1 LYSRHEIS
9 QLRSQFWT
17 TFGQYMRPVPGAA
30 GEEVNWINYKTGIR
44 HLFFRMDAGREGIHI
59 GIELHQ
65 GDEEQRLL
73 YYNRLRATADILYQ
87 HLQEEWDWQQN
98 ITEPDGRTIS
108 RIGISRND
116 IHLFN
121 KEHWPAIISW
131 LKPRI
136 IALDTYWYEV
146 KEIIES

>member
-1 LYSRHEIS
+1 MFSRHEIA

-17 TFGQYMRPVPGAA
+17 SFGQYMRPVPGAA
-30 GEEVNWINYKTGIR
+30 GEPVNWVNYKTGIR
-44 HLFFRMDAGREGIHI
+44 HIFFKMDAGRDGVYI

-65 GDEEQRLL
+65 SDEELRLH
-73 YYNRLRATADILYQ
+73 YYSKLQATAAILNE
-87 HLQEEWDWQQN
+87 HLGEKWIWEKETSN
-98 ITEPDGRTIS
+98 TEGRIIS
-108 RIGISRND
+108 RISTRQKD

-136 IALDTYWYEV
+136 IALDAYWTDV
-146 KEIIES
+146 KELIE

>member
-1 LYSRHEIS
+1 MYSRNEIS

-17 TFGQYMRPVPGAA
+17 TFGQYMRPVPGAG

-44 HLFFRMDAGREGIHI
+44 HLYFRMDAGREGVHI

-65 GDEEQRLL
+65 SDKEQRLL
-73 YYNRLRATADILYQ
+73 YYNRLRATADILYE
-87 HLQEEWDWQQN
+87 HLQEQWHWQPN
-98 ITEPDGRTIS
+98 VTETDGRIIS
-108 RIGISRND
+108 RIGISRDD

-121 KEHWPAIISW
+121 KEYWPAIISW

-136 IALDTYWYEV
+136 IGLDAYWYEV
-146 KEIIES
+146 KEIIVS